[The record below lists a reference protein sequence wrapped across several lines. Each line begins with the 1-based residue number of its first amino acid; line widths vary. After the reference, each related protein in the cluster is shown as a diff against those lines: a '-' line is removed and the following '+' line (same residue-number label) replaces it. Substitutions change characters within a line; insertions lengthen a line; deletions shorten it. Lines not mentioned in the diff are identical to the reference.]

1 MYSMLDKGRLCRG
14 HSVLPMTLRNSNVA
28 VARAGGLGYRSRLPK
43 AIR

>member
-14 HSVLPMTLRNSNVA
+14 YSVLPMTTGNSSVA
-28 VARAGGLGYRSRLPK
+28 VAPTDGLRYRSRMFK